1 VKSFKNMYF
10 GLLYWITVLFLDGL
24 AAELLTGL
32 AAQLLIWR
40 LNNVLAAKLN
50 WWLNYWTGG

>member
-1 VKSFKNMYF
+1 MYF